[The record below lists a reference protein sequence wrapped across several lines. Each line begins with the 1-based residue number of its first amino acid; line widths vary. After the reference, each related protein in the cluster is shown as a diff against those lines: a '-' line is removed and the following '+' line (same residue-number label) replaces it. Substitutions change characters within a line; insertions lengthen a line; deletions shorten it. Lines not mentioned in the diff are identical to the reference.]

1 VRVRVGD
8 THGTGGPATRRAS
21 DGLALRFLRGH
32 SERGEERLAPGRTG
46 KADEARVEPRKCP
59 SGFERPREDR
69 VEVDRRGDLPELA
82 RAPRLGPRFLEG
94 RHEVLVQPLGPR
106 ERLAQ
111 ELLDGGVRASPPAH
125 DDEQDQER
133 RDEGEARRADG
144 ETDGNPG
151 SAVAQK
157 HLHPTRSLGR
167 LAAATVTII
176 L

>member
-1 VRVRVGD
+1 
-8 THGTGGPATRRAS
+8 
-21 DGLALRFLRGH
+21 
-32 SERGEERLAPGRTG
+32 
-46 KADEARVEPRKCP
+46 
-59 SGFERPREDR
+59 
-69 VEVDRRGDLPELA
+69 
-82 RAPRLGPRFLEG
+82 
-94 RHEVLVQPLGPR
+94 VQRLGPR

-111 ELLDGGVRASPPAH
+111 ELLDGGVRAPPPAH
-125 DDEQDQER
+125 DDEQDKER
-133 RDEGEARRADG
+133 RDEGEARRADGVARRADG